1 MIRNMEP
8 FLFER
13 YKYSTTTWIRNK
25 ILAAISASCLRKAN
39 RVIAVSQFAADHLVC
54 LDVPK
59 EQIRTIHHGSP
70 SFRRSNDDAKEKLA
84 PLGITGDFILTC
96 GSMLPYR
103 RCEDVIRAFNSCMMT
118 LPESTCLVIAGS
130 GADEGYARLIRDIVA
145 SSPNPSRIKLLG
157 NVPWETMVELYR
169 SCMLCA
175 IATEIEAC
183 PNIALEAM
191 SAGCVIVS
199 CNRPPL
205 PEMFDGCVLEYE
217 ARDVDGLSRQILRVV
232 KDKPLQRELSGRALR
247 RASDFPW
254 SICVKNTYTALTD
267 W

>member
-8 FLFER
+8 FLFGR
-13 YKYSTTTWIRNK
+13 YKYSMTTWIRNK
-25 ILAAISASCLRKAN
+25 ILAAISAGCLRKAN

-59 EQIRTIHHGSP
+59 EQIRKIHHGSP
-70 SFRRSNDDAKEKLA
+70 AFRRSNDDAKVKLA
-84 PLGITGDFILTC
+84 RLGITGDFILTC

-103 RCEDVIRAFNSCMMT
+103 RCEDVIRAFNLCMLV

-130 GADEGYARLIRDIVA
+130 GADVGYSRLIRDIVA
-145 SSPNPSRIKLLG
+145 SSPNPSRILLLG

-199 CNRPPL
+199 SNRPPL
-205 PEMFDGCVLEYE
+205 PEMFDGCVLGYE

-232 KDKPLQRELSGRALR
+232 KDMSLQRELSAKALR
-247 RASDFPW
+247 RASDFSW
-254 SICVKNTYTALTD
+254 SICVKNTYSALTD